1 MNWQKSSEGEF
12 LKTLLQK
19 VLHLEGV
26 TPDPAHPRG
35 AAEAYAFQL
44 QEVVGI
50 KDDNCETLWL
60 RSKALRCG
68 ALLEK

>member
-50 KDDNCETLWL
+50 KDEP
-60 RSKALRCG
+60 
-68 ALLEK
+68 